1 MTAFGHD
8 FGIAMETG
16 LFVRTTGAVILD
28 IRIDGHHRRS
38 VMPQLPGKEAQED
51 RAVTLT
57 KHVRLTDESVDR
69 SRSRR
74 KTLEVSLRPGMHGI
88 MLCIRKRLTIE
99 RNDLHDHGGFIK
111 VFSQQ
116 RGLLFRFAPPPND
129 FRSPE
134 PDVEQRKVLFH
145 HRAKGVTASVWSDR
159 RRQNRA
165 KRQIR
170 RFSLFGEA

>member
-1 MTAFGHD
+1 
-8 FGIAMETG
+8 METG
-16 LFVRTTGAVILD
+16 FLVRTTGAVIVD

-38 VMPQLPGKEAQED
+38 VMPQLPGKDAQED

-74 KTLEVSLRPGMHGI
+74 KTLKVSLRPGMHGI
-88 MLCIRKRLTIE
+88 MLCICKRLTIE
-99 RNDLHDHGGFIK
+99 RNDLHDHGGFIE
-111 VFSQQ
+111 VFSEQ
-116 RGLLFRFAPPPND
+116 RGLLFRFTPPPND

-145 HRAKGVTASVWSDR
+145 RRAKGVTASVWSDR
-159 RRQNRA
+159 PRQNPV

-170 RFSLFGEA
+170 PFSLFEEA